1 MANEWINFVK
11 KVAAQK
17 GIPYRDALKVA
28 SASYKGR
35 AIKGAPHVKKV
46 ASEKGRKTYTRKT
59 TPMKKIRGK
68 KMYRQMEGAGFVDS
82 LVSFIRKSGELIEN
96 LELVQDLINLFYVFM
111 DENSN
116 TDDMIRAGKPVFR
129 QFCTN
134 GLKMLLT
141 SQGIVDPYVLGLVD
155 ILIPVLA
162 DKVYDYI
169 VKKIQGGANGI
180 ENIDVAQLTEQLFR
194 ELNNEIEMLKQ
205 EESVIDE

>member
-1 MANEWINFVK
+1 MPYKKSGKKMSGGAMNPWIAF
-11 KVAAQK
+11 
-17 GIPYRDALKVA
+17 
-28 SASYKGR
+28 
-35 AIKGAPHVKKV
+35 VKKV
-46 ASEKGRKTYTRKT
+46 ASEKGLSYRDAIRVARKTYTRKT
-59 TPMKKIRGK
+59 TPMKKTRGK

-82 LVSFIRKSGELIEN
+82 LVSFIRKSGELMEN

-155 ILIPVLA
+155 IVIPVLA
-162 DKVYDYI
+162 DKVYDYT

-205 EESVIDE
+205 EIDE